1 METYLTQN
9 VNKMMV
15 GNGHVVLLAGGGK
28 IFTDLA
34 ARFCKSEKPLDELVN
49 MPYSQVLTNRLAT
62 SPHKAVLE
70 FDDFVFGVEG
80 FARVTEAQ
88 LIRKRLASYMVKSGR
103 TDKHGKRSY
112 DVVLPESVAN
122 YNTKYT
128 LDPLVT
134 GLDHPVDIYLNPDI
148 LLDMLATWYNN
159 GVTDNL
165 PEEDLRYMKPQGTEF
180 KAMIKMDA
188 ANLKAWWMIRMC
200 NNAQTEIRDLAT
212 KMYKLVNDAAPDL
225 FTDAGPSCKV
235 LGYCPE
241 IQQCS
246 QCIGKIPTK
255 AAALE
260 ILKNHYKGET
270 YAV

>member
-1 METYLTQN
+1 MKNYLTQN
-9 VNKMMV
+9 VNKMRV
-15 GNGHVVLLAGGGK
+15 GDGHVVLLAGGGK
-28 IFTDLA
+28 IFTDIA

-80 FARVTEAQ
+80 FARVTEVQ
-88 LIRKRLASYMVKSGR
+88 LVRKRLASYMIKSGR
-103 TDKHGKRSY
+103 CDKHGKRSY
-112 DVVLPESVAN
+112 DVVLPDSVAL

-128 LDPLVT
+128 LAPEIT
-134 GLDHPVDIYLNPDI
+134 GLKDPIDIYLNPDI
-148 LLDMLATWYNN
+148 LLDMMATWYND
-159 GVTDNL
+159 GVDAGL

-212 KMYKLVNDAAPDL
+212 KMYKLANEAAPDL

-241 IQQCS
+241 IKQCQQCT
-246 QCIGKIPTK
+246 GKIPTK
-255 AAALE
+255 DEALE
-260 ILKNHYKGET
+260 ILKTHYKEKRG
-270 YAV
+270 